1 MVPIE
6 MRFQTHPCHADTCQC
21 VDVLWKVPAV
31 RALASLWGS
40 LGDWLK
46 PRCTWGLTWDDAK
59 IYTSGKLPS
68 KNPTDWL
75 RYAKKSKK
83 SWWFKWFT
91 SQKFIS
97 NRRGVPL
104 DPLALKPVT
113 APTAAL
119 GRYHRYRQG
128 TSCLVYPVVG
138 ITPSLYR
145 DLMGHYGDI
154 MGYLTNIN
162 SLSYLYYGKWWNGD
176 LIWLNG
182 KIMRIS
188 YPLVI

>member
-6 MRFQTHPCHADTCQC
+6 MHFQTHPCHADTCQC
-21 VDVLWKVPAV
+21 VDVLWKIPAV
-31 RALASLWGS
+31 RALASLWATR
-40 LGDWLK
+40 LVNYQ
-46 PRCTWGLTWDDAK
+46 AK
-59 IYTSGKLPS
+59 ILQIGYIMP
-68 KNPTDWL
+68 KNP
-75 RYAKKSKK
+75 KKT
-83 SWWFKWFT
+83 WWFKWFT

-97 NRRGVPL
+97 NRTGVPL

>member
-1 MVPIE
+1 M
-6 MRFQTHPCHADTCQC
+6 QKSTHLVNYQ
-21 VDVLWKVPAV
+21 
-31 RALASLWGS
+31 
-40 LGDWLK
+40 
-46 PRCTWGLTWDDAK
+46 AK
-59 IYTSGKLPS
+59 ILQIGYIMP
-68 KNPTDWL
+68 KNPTNHGGL
-75 RYAKKSKK
+75 SGLLQ
-83 SWWFKWFT
+83 T
-91 SQKFIS
+91 KFIS
-97 NRRGVPL
+97 NRTGVPL

-162 SLSYLYYGKWWNGD
+162 SLSCLYYGKW
-176 LIWLNG
+176 
-182 KIMRIS
+182 
-188 YPLVI
+188 